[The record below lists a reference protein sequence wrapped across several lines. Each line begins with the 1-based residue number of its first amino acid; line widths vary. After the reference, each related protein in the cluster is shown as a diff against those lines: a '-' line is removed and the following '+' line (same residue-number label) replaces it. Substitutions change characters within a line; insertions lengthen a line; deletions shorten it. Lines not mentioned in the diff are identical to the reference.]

1 MKKVVLFG
9 YGLAG
14 KVFHGPLLQVAPEL
28 EVVGILTSNPERQMQ
43 ATADFPSALVTGD
56 INDLWALDPDL
67 AVVAGANVTHVPLS
81 TEALSRGINVVVDKP
96 ITPDAESAQELAD
109 LALANNALIFPFQ
122 NRRWDSDYLSL
133 KSIVSS
139 GVIGNPHRF
148 ESRLQRFRLLPKGGW
163 RDLTTPEAMGG
174 VLYDFAPHLVDQ
186 ALDLMGPVISVQAFA
201 RTLRETP
208 SSDDDLVM
216 VLEHASDRLSYL
228 VGSLVSS
235 IPAPRFELFGN
246 RGAVR
251 IASVDTQ
258 EDHLKAGAIPSD
270 SWGIEPSDSLV
281 EIWEVDATGGTPR
294 RTQAMQRGNWPNY
307 YAEISDC
314 LHTGAKPTVSI
325 DQAIQT
331 MRVIDAGRES
341 VASGK
346 SVQLSP
352 PASH

>member
-14 KVFHGPLLQVAPEL
+14 KVFHGPLLKVAPEL

-81 TEALSRGINVVVDKP
+81 TEALSRGINVVADKP